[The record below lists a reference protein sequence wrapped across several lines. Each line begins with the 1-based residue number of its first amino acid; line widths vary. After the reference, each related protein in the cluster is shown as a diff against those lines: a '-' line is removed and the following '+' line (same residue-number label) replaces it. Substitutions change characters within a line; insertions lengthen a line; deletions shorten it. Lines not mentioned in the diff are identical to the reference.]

1 MCQSSNKTSYYIKT
15 LDINVGND
23 WEQAFFSFH
32 LALCDM
38 QLTSEVLLHR
48 AWRPEVFTRR
58 LRANPK
64 VPVEI

>member
-38 QLTSEVLLHR
+38 QLTSEVAVITPCME
-48 AWRPEVFTRR
+48 AWSVYET
-58 LRANPK
+58 
-64 VPVEI
+64 ITS